1 MEPVKFI
8 CKRSG
13 NTVTFSQEHD
23 VLSMRKE
30 IGYTEISQSEQVCN
44 EPVPQETEKKRG
56 RPKKGN

>member
-30 IGYTEISQSEQVCN
+30 NGYTEVSQSEQVI
-44 EPVPQETEKKRG
+44 EPVPPVTEKKRG